1 MRDFLVA
8 WKQAP
13 LPVRLLGVVLF
24 IYILVKGMPIVL
36 QLMQLVVMLT
46 ALVVLLAC
54 CFADEETA
62 EQLNSWW
69 KKLYQLANE
78 KVAEKENEEEV
89 IANEQ

>member
-8 WKQAP
+8 WREAP

-24 IYILVKGMPIVL
+24 VYILVKGLPIVL

-69 KKLYQLANE
+69 KKLYQLA
-78 KVAEKENEEEV
+78 EKENEEV
-89 IANEQ
+89 VANEQ

>member
-62 EQLNSWW
+62 EQLNTWW
-69 KKLYQLANE
+69 KKLYQLA
-78 KVAEKENEEEV
+78 EKEKEV
-89 IANEQ
+89 VDDEQ